1 MFKASSLLLQ
11 LSARRNF
18 GLFAVA
24 AIALAFLFYSAPE
37 LLAQGDGDA
46 DEEGGPRT
54 MFDNVKDA
62 GIWMLP
68 LVLASVAMIA
78 LIVYNFIQLN
88 KSKFNP
94 DDLRMALLDHMA
106 NCRVRSA
113 IEVSS
118 TSPTYLGRMMAH
130 ALPHIDA
137 TDPDTLGRDEVEN
150 QIADFTMRE
159 NRGHLTW
166 IGYLGIIGQIAPML
180 GLLGTVVGMMG
191 AFNTLAAQGNAD
203 PSELAGDIGLAM
215 ITTAAGLIIA
225 IPSIFFFFLLRNRF
239 NGLVA
244 GCHQDAADMIDAS
257 VAAVN
262 ADQHMAKVPEG
273 LQAG

>member
-1 MFKASSLLLQ
+1 MFKASSLLIQ

-18 GLFAVA
+18 GLFAIA
-24 AIALAFLFYSAPE
+24 AIAMAFLFYSAPE
-37 LLAQGDGDA
+37 LLAQADDGS
-46 DEEGGPRT
+46 EEEASRT

-68 LVLASVAMIA
+68 LLLASIAMIA
-78 LIVYNFIQLN
+78 LIVYNFIQLT

-118 TSPTYLGRMMAH
+118 TSPTFLGRMMAGS
-130 ALPHIDA
+130 LPHIDA
-137 TDPDTLGRDEVEN
+137 TDPDTLGREEVEN
-150 QIADFTMRE
+150 QMADFTMRE
-159 NRGHLTW
+159 NRGQLTW

-180 GLLGTVVGMMG
+180 GLLGTVIGMMG

-215 ITTAAGLIIA
+215 ITTAAGLVIA
-225 IPSIFFFFLLRNRF
+225 IPSIFFFFFLRNRY

-244 GCHQDAADMIDAS
+244 GCHQDASDMIDAS